1 MGLTTDGMSPADLAA
16 VTGNNNGAFGEGNGA
31 WWIIILFLF
40 IFCGWGNG
48 NGWNNGGGGAVD
60 NYVLASDF
68 ATLQRQID
76 SGISSLE
83 RKGDAINSGIC
94 DGFYAMNTSLL
105 NGFAGTNSTI
115 QQNGYDTRNAI
126 QQEVTNGF
134 CQTNFNNANNT
145 RDIIDNQ
152 NNNARA
158 ILDALTAQRI
168 EAKDAK
174 IAEQNQQ
181 LFAAQLA
188 ASQASQNET
197 LKAYMQGQ
205 FTYYN
210 PRPVPAF
217 PVSAPYQYGN
227 CGCNTGCGC

>member
-94 DGFYAMNTSLL
+94 DGFYAMNT
-105 NGFAGTNSTI
+105 
-115 QQNGYDTRNAI
+115 NAI

>member
-83 RKGDAINSGIC
+83 RKGDA
-94 DGFYAMNTSLL
+94 
-105 NGFAGTNSTI
+105 
-115 QQNGYDTRNAI
+115 
-126 QQEVTNGF
+126 
-134 CQTNFNNANNT
+134 
-145 RDIIDNQ
+145 
-152 NNNARA
+152 
-158 ILDALTAQRI
+158 LTAQRI